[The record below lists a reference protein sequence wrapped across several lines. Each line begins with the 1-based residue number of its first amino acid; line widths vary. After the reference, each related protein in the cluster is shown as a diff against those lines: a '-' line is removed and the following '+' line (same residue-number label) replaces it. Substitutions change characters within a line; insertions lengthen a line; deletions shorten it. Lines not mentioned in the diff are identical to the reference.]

1 VVVVVV
7 VVGGG
12 GGWGGAARWFDLRM
26 NSVERTRQQTPP
38 FILRVTGIRVQYTVY
53 RYKLCAVYYS

>member
-1 VVVVVV
+1 MVVVVV

-12 GGWGGAARWFDLRM
+12 GGWGGAARWFECM

-38 FILRVTGIRVQYTVY
+38 LRVYSGILRYRYTVY